1 MSYHRCRYLT
11 SSSSY
16 CPPPQGCCHAS
27 PNAPHAQVGLPHF
40 HPLPPRLGRRHVSP
54 TASCPASR
62 RGHDRQDCRSE
73 SWWGLHW
80 WAVAALVVGGQE
92 QAAPLSQALRPQ
104 PHWVGLV
111 LEPLVNLLGR
121 SHWLGAGLPRLTSSV
136 MKPLTQDR
144 KELLLARL
152 QRTPTLQIWHAGTW
166 LNASGLRQLPLWVD
180 LPPHRFLFCLRRCS
194 SRRQRGRQWVT
205 FVTHSL
211 GGLLGGLRSVH
222 EGAAA
227 SFVPSTKHDGPGPFF
242 LASFPPMAHT
252 RKSGAIWRGIRM
264 T

>member
-1 MSYHRCRYLT
+1 MINVGQHPWLLAAGCWLLPCCRRRSWCELP
-11 SSSSY
+11 SL
-16 CPPPQGCCHAS
+16 PLFDFFVFLLPAS
-27 PNAPHAQVGLPHF
+27 AGLLPCFAPNAPHAQVGLPHF

-136 MKPLTQDR
+136 MSLSHMTER
-144 KELLLARL
+144 
-152 QRTPTLQIWHAGTW
+152 
-166 LNASGLRQLPLWVD
+166 SCFLPGFSA
-180 LPPHRFLFCLRRCS
+180 P
-194 SRRQRGRQWVT
+194 Q
-205 FVTHSL
+205 
-211 GGLLGGLRSVH
+211 
-222 EGAAA
+222 
-227 SFVPSTKHDGPGPFF
+227 PS
-242 LASFPPMAHT
+242 
-252 RKSGAIWRGIRM
+252 KSGTLAPG
-264 T
+264 

>member
-1 MSYHRCRYLT
+1 MLVSIHGCWLLAAGCCHAAEGEAGVSYHRCRYLT

-136 MKPLTQDR
+136 MSLSHMTER
-144 KELLLARL
+144 
-152 QRTPTLQIWHAGTW
+152 
-166 LNASGLRQLPLWVD
+166 SCFLPGFSA
-180 LPPHRFLFCLRRCS
+180 P
-194 SRRQRGRQWVT
+194 Q
-205 FVTHSL
+205 
-211 GGLLGGLRSVH
+211 
-222 EGAAA
+222 
-227 SFVPSTKHDGPGPFF
+227 PS
-242 LASFPPMAHT
+242 
-252 RKSGAIWRGIRM
+252 KSGTLAPG
-264 T
+264 